1 MAIHLT
7 NWFLTFSIDSVFFQ
21 IESNIVRCPDPE
33 YAEKM
38 IAAIDAVRVRGDS
51 VGGVVT
57 CIVRNVP
64 RVIPPVLCPPLSPPV
79 PLTPLLAYL
88 INKLTPVVYLE
99 KKKNLSIQF
108 AFLRDL
114 VLQFLIN

>member
-1 MAIHLT
+1 M
-7 NWFLTFSIDSVFFQ
+7 
-21 IESNIVRCPDPE
+21 SNIVRCPDPE

-64 RVIPPVLCPPLSPPV
+64 RVKPPV
-79 PLTPLLAYL
+79 
-88 INKLTPVVYLE
+88 
-99 KKKNLSIQF
+99 NLSYHYIG
-108 AFLRDL
+108 
-114 VLQFLIN
+114 LQFI

>member
-1 MAIHLT
+1 MEHC
-7 NWFLTFSIDSVFFQ
+7 Q
-21 IESNIVRCPDPE
+21 IESNIVRCPDPV

-64 RVIPPVLCPPLSPPV
+64 RVRTLFLS
-79 PLTPLLAYL
+79 LKHT
-88 INKLTPVVYLE
+88 KMLE
-99 KKKNLSIQF
+99 IIEDSFLSIQYWGPG
-108 AFLRDL
+108 AWITSL
-114 VLQFLIN
+114 

>member
-1 MAIHLT
+1 MEHC
-7 NWFLTFSIDSVFFQ
+7 Q

-64 RVIPPVLCPPLSPPV
+64 RVRTLS
-79 PLTPLLAYL
+79 LSLSLSHTHTHTKMLKIIEDSFLSTTKLRKYL
-88 INKLTPVVYLE
+88 VV
-99 KKKNLSIQF
+99 NC
-108 AFLRDL
+108 DL
-114 VLQFLIN
+114 QKHSSNDYWIAGPWITSL